1 MFDIILLNSASDYLA
16 KSTFQNK
23 ERLKKHGY
31 YNKSMYIS
39 IGKVATMMGVAISSL
54 RRWDNDGKLLADS
67 KTIENHRRCKSQTII
82 KYLEQHYLQR
92 QPVQEQVPKTAIVYC
107 RVSGSRQKKYL
118 ETQRQFLENYI
129 QQQQ

>member
-1 MFDIILLNSASDYLA
+1 
-16 KSTFQNK
+16 
-23 ERLKKHGY
+23 
-31 YNKSMYIS
+31 MYIS